1 MSGASKRDSIQPG
14 LVGIDGAWDELA
26 PPDPESVTV
35 TARPPAPLVA
45 EEPRPFSD
53 VPPPADGQTPRA
65 NVVQSND
72 LHEEGFHI
80 DLDLDPVEPK
90 IDIAAA
96 SRAANT
102 AAALGRA
109 PRPHTTMKMK
119 AVDLAEALARSA
131 AIDEEEKKKPPKK

>member
-14 LVGIDGAWDELA
+14 LVGIDGGWDDAA
-26 PPDPESVTV
+26 PPDLASVTV

-53 VPPPADGQTPRA
+53 APPSLDELIEVIDDEPQ
-65 NVVQSND
+65 
-72 LHEEGFHI
+72 HI
-80 DLDLDPVEPK
+80 DLGLDPVEPK

-119 AVDLAEALARSA
+119 AVDLEQALARSA
-131 AIDEEEKKKPPKK
+131 ALADDEKKKPAKK